1 MSLKRWALLIGSA
14 LLIITGLTLAIVMTM
29 QFFGVGPQI
38 EIGGRRTAEV
48 TADPAVLQSS
58 LPMPTWARASL
69 PPAQTQLP
77 PANAALPTTP
87 PEPMMFIP
95 SLDVEAPIVTLK
107 RGEDEVWEVDELGA
121 LMGHLEGTSPPGE
134 GNSVYAG
141 HLTLSNQAPGPL
153 ADLDKIKTGAI
164 IRVFDGARMYTY
176 EVVKLRT
183 VDWDDLSIIKE
194 TGQPTLTLI
203 TCGRWS
209 WWENQYRTRVVATAR
224 LVE

>member
-14 LLIITGLTLAIVMTM
+14 LLIVTGLTLAVFMTM

-38 EIGGRRTAEV
+38 RFGGRRTAEV
-48 TADPAVLQSS
+48 TTEPELSRS
-58 LPMPTWARASL
+58 PPPTPTWARAPL
-69 PPAQTQLP
+69 PPARTQPP

-107 RGEDEVWEVDELGA
+107 RGEDEVWKVDELGA
-121 LMGHLEGTSPPGE
+121 LIGHLEGTSPPGE
-134 GNSVYAG
+134 GNGVYAG
-141 HLTLSNQAPGPL
+141 HLTLLNQAPGPL
-153 ADLDKIKTGAI
+153 ANLDKIEIGAV
-164 IRVFDGARMYTY
+164 IRVFDGAQMYTY

-183 VDWDDLSIIKE
+183 VDWDDLSVINE
-194 TGQPTLTLI
+194 TEQPTLTLI

-209 WWENQYRTRVVATAR
+209 WWESRYRTRVVVTAR